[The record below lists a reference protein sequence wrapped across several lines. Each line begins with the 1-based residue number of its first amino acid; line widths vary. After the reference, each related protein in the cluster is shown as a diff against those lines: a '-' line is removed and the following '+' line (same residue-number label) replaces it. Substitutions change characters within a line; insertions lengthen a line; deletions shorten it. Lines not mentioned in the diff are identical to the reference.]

1 MEHNQKPR
9 YLICLSKILISYA
22 NIKKKKL
29 SPDLT
34 KLEIKKLNDTNEW
47 APLKVE
53 ILLAVIKVARTNLA
67 SVSIYV

>member
-1 MEHNQKPR
+1 MQ
-9 YLICLSKILISYA
+9 IL
-22 NIKKKKL
+22 KKKL